1 MNEKN
6 DTYRVRAV
14 QCDLSANDEAVYQAL
29 KRATDPLERSWSD
42 LASARRIGI
51 KINQDWNPETVVMR
65 HGHRQQ
71 LVSDSVVRATLRLIR
86 EHSSAEIF
94 VVDVGVESAGPG
106 KPRDAC
112 TNIRP
117 VLDEFGVRFIDGT
130 TAPVAWAPVPGG
142 GLMFGSYPVPAE
154 SLEADAFISI
164 QKAKNHLFTGVT
176 LSLKNLFGLTALHP
190 VGRPRHYYHHIIRLP
205 YVLADLGRIF
215 APSLNILDAIVCQ
228 AGQEWGPGDHPQDS
242 NTIIAGDH
250 TIATDACVAHLM
262 GHDPA
267 ADWLTP
273 PFHRDRNPLLI
284 AAENGFGT
292 VDLSEID
299 FESEVAAPIGD
310 FFSKEIDSRETV
322 VTWHRTMCEQAM
334 YFAEN
339 RESIVAE
346 HAGKY
351 ILLQMGEVK
360 WSDTSGDI
368 NVSRRRIA
376 GSNPDESLWLKFVDP
391 DESEAEK
398 FRVYSHALERFAPA
412 FR

>member
-1 MNEKN
+1 MHEKN
-6 DTYRVRAV
+6 ETYRVRAV
-14 QCDLSANDEAVYQAL
+14 HCDLSATDEHVYQAL
-29 KRATDPLERSWSD
+29 KSATDPLDRSWAD

-51 KINQDWNPETVVMR
+51 KINQDWNPATVVMR

-86 EHSSAEIF
+86 ERSSAEIF

-117 VLDEFGVRFIDGT
+117 VLDEFGVRFVDGT
-130 TAPVAWAPVPGG
+130 TAPVVWAPVPGG

-154 SLEADAFISI
+154 SLEADAFVSI

-190 VGRPRHYYHHIIRLP
+190 AGRPRHYYHHIIRLP

-215 APSLNILDAIVCQ
+215 APTLNILDAMVCQ
-228 AGQEWGPGDHPQDS
+228 AGQEWGPGDHPRDA
-242 NTIIAGDH
+242 NTIVAGDH

-292 VDLSEID
+292 VDLSRID
-299 FESEVAAPIGD
+299 FESEVTAPIGE
-310 FFSKEIDSRETV
+310 FFAKEIDSRETV
-322 VTWHRTMCEQAM
+322 VTWHRTMCEQAL

-339 RESIVAE
+339 REKIAAE
-346 HAGKY
+346 HANKY
-351 ILLQMGEVK
+351 VLVQMGEVR
-360 WSDTSGDI
+360 WSDPSGDI
-368 NVSRRRIA
+368 NVSRRQLA
-376 GSNPDESLWLKFVDP
+376 GAHPDESLWLKFVDP
-391 DESEAEK
+391 EEKEAEK
-398 FRVYSHALERFAPA
+398 FGVYSHALERFATV